1 MPAGRDG
8 DDPLDAVQIP
18 LARKGLAEDVGNCAL
33 FLASDL
39 SSYITGTTLHPD
51 GGALASSG
59 WLQWP
64 GAGWTARPPA
74 SAASAAAS
82 AAGTAAGAGGGAG
95 AGAGAGAGGAPAA
108 EPMPPGDEGSPD
120 A

>member
-1 MPAGRDG
+1 
-8 DDPLDAVQIP
+8 
-18 LARKGLAEDVGNCAL
+18 L

-74 SAASAAAS
+74 SAVS
-82 AAGTAAGAGGGAG
+82 GVGAG
-95 AGAGAGAGGAPAA
+95 AVTAGAPAA
-108 EPMPPGDEGSPD
+108 DPGPLGDEGSPD

>member
-1 MPAGRDG
+1 MRAGRDG
-8 DDPLDAVQIP
+8 DDPVDAVQIP
-18 LARKGLAEDVGNCAL
+18 LARKGRAEDVGNCAL

-59 WLQWP
+59 WLLWP

-74 SAASAAAS
+74 AAIS
-82 AAGTAAGAGGGAG
+82 
-95 AGAGAGAGGAPAA
+95 
-108 EPMPPGDEGSPD
+108 GSPP
-120 A
+120 